1 MYDNEYAYQSLLL
14 VMVVRADILP
24 SLASWPAVIRH
35 DVDIQ
40 AMTSTSPK
48 QVHPTGT
55 GLLAKSIDRTASQYS
70 RKLGSDLCY

>member
-35 DVDIQ
+35 DADIQ

-48 QVHPTGT
+48 YSISYD
-55 GLLAKSIDRTASQYS
+55 AKFIPLVPGFWPKA
-70 RKLGSDLCY
+70 